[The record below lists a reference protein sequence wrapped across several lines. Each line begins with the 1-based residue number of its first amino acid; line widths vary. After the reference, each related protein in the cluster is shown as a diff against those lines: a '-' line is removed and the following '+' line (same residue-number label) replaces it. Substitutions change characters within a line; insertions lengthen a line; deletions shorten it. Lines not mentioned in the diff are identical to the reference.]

1 VKNTAG
7 SITISFQVAE
17 SQEVIY
23 WARQFSSDAEVGEMD
38 ILYLILY

>member
-1 VKNTAG
+1 VKNAAG
-7 SITISFQVAE
+7 SITVSFQVAE

-23 WARQFSSDAEVGEMD
+23 WARQFRPAAEVGEMD